1 METRLWPSQQCLARV
16 TNAINHSPPTAQG
29 GIHPR
34 IALASS
40 TFTDTTPLSR
50 PSVKWVH
57 RGWKPILSAGW
68 GCQSSLTAGCS
79 SGDSA
84 TLVSPT
90 ISCCLLKQPA
100 GTGRSVNLW
109 QGPCLPS
116 ELASRSAVKPQEQR
130 YCLIVLINI
139 VTRCS
144 PDPSV
149 GRENPREATSFTTR
163 SLKPALQTLPSPP
176 RCPPG

>member
-1 METRLWPSQQCLARV
+1 MAKPAVPGQGHQCHQSLAANCPGRNSPSHRSRLFHFYRHNSAVSTKREMGASRLEAHPQCWMGLPEQPDSGMLQWRQCHTCV
-16 TNAINHSPPTAQG
+16 TDH
-29 GIHPR
+29 
-34 IALASS
+34 L
-40 TFTDTTPLSR
+40 L
-50 PSVKWVH
+50 
-57 RGWKPILSAGW
+57 LSAH
-68 GCQSSLTAGCS
+68 
-79 SGDSA
+79 
-84 TLVSPT
+84 
-90 ISCCLLKQPA
+90 KQPA
-100 GTGRSVNLW
+100 GTGRSVNLR

-144 PDPSV
+144 PDPPV

-163 SLKPALQTLPSPP
+163 SLKPALQRLPSPP